1 MAVKL
6 GRGSCKMGDVAAR
19 PLPRLRIGPRRLAKV
34 QRLARSTKAPH
45 AWVERARMIERAERG
60 MSTYAIARELRVGEA
75 TVRKW
80 RTRFE
85 ACPKLATLRD
95 APRSGRPSTIS
106 CEQRAEVVRLACER
120 PKDNRT
126 KFRDLWTFSS
136 LRDAVESKLGLRL
149 SRSEV
154 WRILQLRGV
163 RPHRVDGW
171 LHSSDP
177 LFREKVARICKL
189 YVEPPPD
196 ATVLSFDEKP
206 GMQAREHAHPM
217 KHASRRRRGRKEFE
231 YVRHGTVTLLAAFNI
246 KTGEVFGRCL
256 SRTAENEVGFFE
268 EIALRHPTG
277 QVYVIWDNLN
287 VHTGKRWEEFNARH
301 GGRFH
306 FVYTPKHASWVNQI
320 ECWFSILQRRVI
332 RHGSFRSRE
341 ALMRTVRGFIA
352 HWNDSE
358 AHPFRW
364 RFRGE
369 FSEVALPLA
378 A

>member
-1 MAVKL
+1 M
-6 GRGSCKMGDVAAR
+6 AAR
-19 PLPRLRIGPRRLAKV
+19 PTPRLRVRRPLLAEV

-45 AWVERARMIERAERG
+45 AWVERARMIECAVRG
-60 MSTYAIARELRVGEA
+60 MSTYAIARELRVDEA

-80 RTRFE
+80 RGRFKE
-85 ACPKLATLRD
+85 RPKLTTLRD
-95 APRSGRPSTIS
+95 ASRSGRPATVSS
-106 CEQRAEVVRLACER
+106 EQRAEVVRLACER
-120 PKDNRT
+120 PKDNKT

-163 RPHRVDGW
+163 RPHRMVGW

-177 LFREKVARICKL
+177 LFREKVAPICKL

-196 ATVLSFDEKP
+196 ATTLSFDEKP

-217 KHASRRRRGRKEFE
+217 KLASRRRPGRKEFE

-256 SRTAENEVGFFE
+256 PRTAENEVAFFE
-268 EIALRHPTG
+268 EIAMRYPTG
-277 QVYVIWDNLN
+277 PVYVIWDNLN
-287 VHTGKRWEEFNARH
+287 VHTGKRWEEFNSRH

-306 FVYTPKHASWVNQI
+306 FLYTPKHASWVNQI

-352 HWNDSE
+352 HWNDVE

-369 FSEVALPLA
+369 FREVMLPALA